1 MLKKSSQE
9 QVKKVERMHR
19 IEKSQKQQIEVARVQ
34 LRLLREN
41 LKVFLWKEESPLW
54 DSNPQPSNNVSNGWE
69 REG

>member
-1 MLKKSSQE
+1 
-9 QVKKVERMHR
+9 MHI

-41 LKVFLWKEESPLW
+41 LKVFLLKEERPLW